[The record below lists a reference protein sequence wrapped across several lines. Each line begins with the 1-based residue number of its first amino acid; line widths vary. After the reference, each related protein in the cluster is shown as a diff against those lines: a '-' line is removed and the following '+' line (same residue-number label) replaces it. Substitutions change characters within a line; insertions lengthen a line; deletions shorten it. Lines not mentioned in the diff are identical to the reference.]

1 MKGAALTRL
10 GLALL
15 LAAPFADAQRGS
27 SVPPSASRPSSSGSF
42 GARPSAAPVSTYRV
56 TPSAPA
62 PSAARSAP
70 AQARPANTYAT
81 SPYAKLGAGTAAPKT
96 SVTLRPQAAPPVNPA
111 VRPGGPAVTLKKNAP
126 QPASKT
132 TWRKGDYDVYVPA
145 PSAAYVTPTYLPNAA
160 YAPAPAARR
169 WSPRAL
175 TIILAALLVLTLLAL
190 AYRAGRS
197 HPRR

>member
-15 LAAPFADAQRGS
+15 LTAPFADAQRS
-27 SVPPSASRPSSSGSF
+27 SSAASSARPSSSGSF
-42 GARPSAAPVSTYRV
+42 GARPSAAPVSTYRAP

-81 SPYAKLGAGTAAPKT
+81 SPYAKLGAGTAAPKV
-96 SVTLRPQAAPPVNPA
+96 SVTPRPQVAPPTSPA
-111 VRPGGPAVTLKKNAP
+111 RPGGPAVTLKKNAP

-132 TWRKGDYDVYVPA
+132 TWRKGDHDVYVPA

-175 TIILAALLVLTLLAL
+175 AFILAALLVVALLAL

-197 HPRR
+197 HPHR